1 MKRIVIV
8 GLIAILI
15 ALTFL
20 LVHQVLRHE
29 IVKYPE
35 IFFDG
40 FIPPIKGTPVSSTA
54 EKVTILISSQTYP
67 LSSAS
72 NQAIAFISVNSVCEK
87 SLEANLV
94 RISIAAIVDAKTASE
109 AVSTLAEKV
118 ESIVSKLESLG
129 IARDQIYTSHFSLG
143 PIYDYQQ
150 RPPKLVGYRAQHVI
164 TVTVSDKTL
173 AARIIDEASMAGAD
187 RINIAFTVS
196 KDVFERTYKEAL
208 REAVRKAYDKALVI
222 AKALNATLGAVL
234 EVTEKSYLTYIPI
247 RGAVFKAAEKV
258 STEIYETK
266 ATISASVTLKVELV
280 QG

>member
-109 AVSTLAEKV
+109 AV
-118 ESIVSKLESLG
+118 
-129 IARDQIYTSHFSLG
+129 
-143 PIYDYQQ
+143 
-150 RPPKLVGYRAQHVI
+150 
-164 TVTVSDKTL
+164 
-173 AARIIDEASMAGAD
+173 
-187 RINIAFTVS
+187 
-196 KDVFERTYKEAL
+196 
-208 REAVRKAYDKALVI
+208 RKAYDKALVI